1 MGALLGLLG
10 IYVLIMLVLL
20 GVGLGIGA
28 LLHWLVPAVD
38 LGVGMLI
45 GVVTTGLALHLLAR
59 LIAVLERSED
69 DIQTDVEAELRPI
82 LTQYEVIPRRRR
94 PKRRHSSPLITHC
107 SPT

>member
-10 IYVLIMLVLL
+10 IYLLITLVLL
-20 GVGLGIGA
+20 GVGLGIGS

-69 DIQTDVEAELRPI
+69 DTQVELEADFRPI
-82 LTQYEVIPRRRR
+82 ITQYELVPRRRR
-94 PKRRHSSPLITHC
+94 SKRKPS
-107 SPT
+107 